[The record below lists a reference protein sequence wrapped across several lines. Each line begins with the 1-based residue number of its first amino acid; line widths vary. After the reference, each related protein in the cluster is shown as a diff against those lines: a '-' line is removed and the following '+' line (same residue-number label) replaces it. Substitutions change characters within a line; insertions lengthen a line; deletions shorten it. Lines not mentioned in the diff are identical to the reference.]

1 MGESFVENLVRNEQN
16 IFRLNKD
23 TTPTCGVDDFV
34 KTWDEYYEAANLRE
48 TYKFLSSPSFNL
60 YSRSSNNS
68 HIRRVRSPDWTP
80 LQQSFRQ
87 EFLDYHPED
96 RSYQEIDT
104 KDKEIINHLNVD
116 TLPPVMEFRVC
127 EFTSKLKS
135 SLSCVF
141 DSSLAASRELDEC
154 INNIMDV
161 SAIRLDVTQKV
172 IDILRE
178 LEDLETKEENHYG

>member
-1 MGESFVENLVRNEQN
+1 M
-16 IFRLNKD
+16 
-23 TTPTCGVDDFV
+23 DDFV

-48 TYKFLSSPSFNL
+48 TYKFLSSSSFNL

-68 HIRRVRSPDWTP
+68 HVRRTRSPDWTP
-80 LQQSFRQ
+80 LQQSFKQ
-87 EFLDYHPED
+87 EFLDYYPED
-96 RSYQEIDT
+96 RSYQDTNT
-104 KDKEIINHLNVD
+104 KDKMINILSVD

-127 EFTSKLKS
+127 EFTSKLKT

-178 LEDLETKEENHYG
+178 LEDLETKEDNHYG